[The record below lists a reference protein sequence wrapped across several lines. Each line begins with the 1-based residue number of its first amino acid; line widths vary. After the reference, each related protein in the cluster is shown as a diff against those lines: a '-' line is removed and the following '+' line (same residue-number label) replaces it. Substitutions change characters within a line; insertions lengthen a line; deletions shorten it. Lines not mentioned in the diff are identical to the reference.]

1 MPRMKR
7 DDDYALEEGDI
18 LMNEKSQ
25 HLLFGLD
32 ITKFVM
38 AIFVIAIH
46 TQPFMNSGNTAL
58 KQFFDVLTGMAV
70 PFFFISSGY
79 LLMRRI
85 QNSDKTELEVICT
98 YIKRML
104 RLYLTWSVIYL
115 PLAVVEYGGGVF
127 CIKGY
132 SHLH

>member
-46 TQPFMNSGNTAL
+46 TQPFMNTTKARKN
-58 KQFFDVLTGMAV
+58 
-70 PFFFISSGY
+70 
-79 LLMRRI
+79 
-85 QNSDKTELEVICT
+85 
-98 YIKRML
+98 
-104 RLYLTWSVIYL
+104 
-115 PLAVVEYGGGVF
+115 
-127 CIKGY
+127 
-132 SHLH
+132 